1 MMSHVPNE
9 GQKGVIAE
17 RAGYSASIAD
27 LLAKVPVPAVDAGA
41 LKVRKIANAKE
52 RAVYWAMVR
61 RLAQARP
68 ILATVREG
76 EGLRN
81 RVVRVL
87 GQFASTGTV
96 TLGVGQRTWQRAY
109 ELGKMCAAAK
119 DWPSQTGAI
128 IGASNAVLEERL
140 GTVQV
145 RRVFRELAAWGLIVP
160 LSPKGN
166 GHRLYVPAKGGAPAK
181 GCGWSLLPLSLMI
194 DYLEE
199 VAQDEAELMKLR
211 VALPQDILNHVNAMR
226 SLIKPFLEE
235 GEWASALKI
244 QIEEVATRRTK
255 AKRSTVAKLQA
266 ILEDAINL
274 SKDVEAALLGRSA
287 PDSASKV
294 SSRPDTGVH
303 LQYNRKLSQHCSDGS
318 AAGRRASG
326 GSDHEPCSK
335 GKMSEK
341 QAGQERDQDQFGIVR
356 SGFSWSEAPA
366 LFPWAAELHD
376 GAAPTAEKLQQ
387 ISRFTGISGPSV
399 GRAIELVGMEVA
411 MLCVLI
417 TGQHHSEGQV
427 QRTPEVYFRGMLK
440 RARDRDLNIGHTLFG
455 RREKCLEPDGGRTH

>member
-1 MMSHVPNE
+1 MSHVQNE
-9 GQKGVIAE
+9 GQQGVSAR
-17 RAGYSASIAD
+17 RAGYSAPIAD
-27 LLAKVPVPAVDAGA
+27 LLAKMPAVAVDAGD
-41 LKVRKIANAKE
+41 LKVGKIANAKE

-61 RLAQARP
+61 SIARARP
-68 ILATVREG
+68 VLATVREG

-96 TLGVGQRTWQRAY
+96 TLGVGQKTWQRAY
-109 ELGKMCAAAK
+109 ELSKMCAAAR

-194 DYLEE
+194 DHLEE
-199 VAQDEAELMKLR
+199 VAQEEAELMKLR

-235 GEWASALKI
+235 GEWASAIKI
-244 QIEEVATRRTK
+244 KIEEIGARRTK
-255 AKRSTVAKLQA
+255 ARRSTVGKLQA
-266 ILEDAINL
+266 ILDDAIAL
-274 SKDVEAALLGRSA
+274 SKDVEAAVLSQSGTESV
-287 PDSASKV
+287 SKM
-294 SSRPDTGVH
+294 STRPDTGVH
-303 LQYNRKLSQHCSDGS
+303 LQYNRKLSQDCSDGL
-318 AAGRRASG
+318 AGGRRADG
-326 GSDHEPCSK
+326 EPAHEPCSK

-341 QAGQERDQDQFGIVR
+341 EQGKENDQDQFGIVR
-356 SGFSWSEAPA
+356 SGFSWSETPA
-366 LFPWAAELHD
+366 LFPWAADLHD
-376 GAAPTAEKLQQ
+376 GAAPTAEKLQK
-387 ISRFTGISGPSV
+387 ISRFTGISGASV

-417 TGQHHSEGQV
+417 TGQHHTDGQV
-427 QRTPEVYFRGMLK
+427 QRTPEVYFRGMLR
-440 RARDRDLNIGHTLFG
+440 RAKERDLNIGHTLFG
-455 RREKCLEPDGGRTH
+455 RREKLLEPGAQRTH